1 MSVAAHLHAAEHEP
15 AVAGKGCGGVDDA
28 LGEEGEPLSGLE
40 GGARGILSHD
50 GAVEERFQGVFR
62 EAAVVLAALTSHH
75 DARIVGGRRHHA
87 EHLARLG
94 LNGHDGAQLALH
106 EPLAQPLQVDV
117 DAQGEVLARYGLG
130 VEASVLV
137 VALYASAH
145 IPEQYLHTLGAA
157 QFLLVG
163 ALYADFSDIVAGLV
177 VVVFLDVL
185 GRHLRHIPQQQGRRG
200 ILILADASFLDVKA
214 REFVGFL
221 LKHAELLV
229 GELRHEELLCVA

>member
-1 MSVAAHLHAAEHEP
+1 MAVAPHLHAAEHES
-15 AVAGKGCGGVDDA
+15 AVARISRGGVDDA
-28 LGEEGEPLSGLE
+28 LCDKGEPLSGLE
-40 GGARGILSHD
+40 GGARRILSHD
-50 GAVEERFQGVFR
+50 GPVEERFERVFR
-62 EAAVVLAALTSHH
+62 QAAVVLAALSTYH
-75 DARIVGGRRHHA
+75 DARVVGRRRHHA

-94 LNGHDGAQLALH
+94 FNGHDGAQLALH

-117 DAQGEVLARYGLG
+117 DAQGEVFARYGFG

-185 GRHLRHIPQQQGRRG
+185 GRHLRHVAQQQGRRG
-200 ILILADASFLDVKA
+200 ILILADASFLDVEA